1 MSRHHQNN
9 LEYRLHRGKCH
20 WMWHFVSMTLVAL
33 IMAACAPG
41 TGGTGT
47 GPTFNSASLKSNQTL
62 VFINPSLASP
72 PLSPSPTGGST
83 STSTASFAF
92 AELDPCTNSQNL
104 STPNLIF
111 SAQGIEYQQACY
123 GFRYAGEWDIGTG
136 QALSVKGT
144 LVNLNN
150 PKVAISAVLTIVTRS
165 ALDSETASITVTLAD
180 ENNQIKLPSQDI
192 RRLPEFP

>member
-1 MSRHHQNN
+1 MSRHHKNN
-9 LEYRLHRGKCH
+9 LEHRLHDGKCH
-20 WMWHFVSMTLVAL
+20 WIRHFMSMALVAL

-47 GPTFNSASLKSNQTL
+47 GPIVSSASLTSAQTL
-62 VFINPSLASP
+62 LFVNPSLTPP
-72 PLSPSPTGGST
+72 PLAPSPTGERPPSVSPDFAVLDSCAST
-83 STSTASFAF
+83 
-92 AELDPCTNSQNL
+92 QNL
-104 STPNLIF
+104 STPYLIF

-123 GFRYAGEWDIGTG
+123 GFRYLGAWDISAG

-150 PKVAISAVLTIVTRS
+150 PKIAIPAVLTIVTSS
-165 ALDSETASITVTLAD
+165 ALDTDNASVTVTLAD

-192 RRLPEFP
+192 RRSPKPP